1 MKVQLYDGAL
11 EIKNGTISSK
21 QSIQVMQYNTGAIK
35 NIPDL
40 SEVRELLT
48 MAYLEGQSIEEE
60 FIIRLEL
67 NTSNN
72 LYLSYSKY
80 PGFNLEN
87 ISEDDYTAD
96 FCFRKNDIKRL
107 QTALNLPNEIVCYLY
122 NDIKVDAT
130 EALCVL
136 LKRIAY
142 PCRYSDM
149 IPRLVVL

>member
-48 MAYLEGQSIEEE
+48 MACLEGQSIEEE

-80 PGFNLEN
+80 PGFHLEN

-107 QTALNLPNEIVCYLY
+107 QRALNLPNEIVCYLY
-122 NDIKVDAT
+122 NDLKVDAT

-142 PCRYSDM
+142 PCRYSDT